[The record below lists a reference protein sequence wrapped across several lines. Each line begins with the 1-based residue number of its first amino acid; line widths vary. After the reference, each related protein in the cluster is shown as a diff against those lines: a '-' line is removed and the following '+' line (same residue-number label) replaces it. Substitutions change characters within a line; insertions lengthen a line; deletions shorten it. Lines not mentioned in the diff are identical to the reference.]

1 MYCIITAQVCI
12 VYCDRVLYYDHV
24 TCMAS
29 VWAAVVTS
37 TGITAPCVSGLLA
50 TRPQFRVEMS
60 LKLSKT
66 VVAVVGGVVAGV
78 VDAGN
83 GCCAGAGSRSVNCP
97 GLVIT
102 APTLTADREH
112 CSQPPTFLYRS
123 GVMGV
128 FYCQCRILL

>member
-1 MYCIITAQVCI
+1 
-12 VYCDRVLYYDHV
+12 
-24 TCMAS
+24 
-29 VWAAVVTS
+29 
-37 TGITAPCVSGLLA
+37 
-50 TRPQFRVEMS
+50 MS

-66 VVAVVGGVVAGV
+66 VVVAVVVGVVAGV

-123 GVMGV
+123 GLLGV

>member
-1 MYCIITAQVCI
+1 
-12 VYCDRVLYYDHV
+12 
-24 TCMAS
+24 
-29 VWAAVVTS
+29 
-37 TGITAPCVSGLLA
+37 
-50 TRPQFRVEMS
+50 MS

-66 VVAVVGGVVAGV
+66 VVVAAVVGVVAGV

-102 APTLTADREH
+102 APTLTADRGH
-112 CSQPPTFLYRS
+112 CSLPPTFLYRS

-128 FYCQCRILL
+128 FIGNAEFCFKQYTIILSTVVFIVSTLHLSVQFTSKVQIERVDWSVVVNIMMLQRWTR